1 MIELHFYPSPN
12 GLKIAMMLE
21 ECGLPYRIVEVDIL
35 RGAQFAPEFLRI
47 SPNNRIPAIV
57 DTAAEG
63 GPLSVFESGAILQYL
78 AEKSGQLL
86 PADPRGRY
94 EVLQWLYWQVGGL
107 GPMAGQ
113 AHHFRAFAAEV
124 VPYGIKRYTDEVN
137 RLYGVMDRRLAD
149 RPYLAGEYSIADI
162 ACWPW
167 IVPHE
172 RQGQSLADF
181 PHVRRW
187 FEAIRERPA
196 VRRAYEKGHE
206 RMADA
211 EAYKFLYGQ
220 TAQSVENRSRERLTM
235 TDLILHSYDASPF
248 TQRALKLLAIK
259 GLEWRSVTTP
269 MMPPKDDLLALTGG
283 YRGTPVLQIGAD
295 VYIDSQRI
303 AAELEARFPQPTYV
317 SRRQCGARTRR
328 RQMGRRVLSRRPA
341 LRDRRDQQCM
351 AARIPARSPGLVSR
365 HRFCRVRRRACPHA
379 VACECRVRRGA
390 AGGRA

>member
-86 PADPRGRY
+86 PANPRGRY
-94 EVLQWLYWQVGGL
+94 DVLQWLYWQVGGL

-124 VPYGIKRYTDEVN
+124 VPYGIRRYTDEVN

-172 RQGQSLADF
+172 RQGQSLGDF

-187 FEAIRERPA
+187 FDAIRERPA

-211 EAYKFLYGQ
+211 EAYQFLYGQ
-220 TAQSVENRSRERLTM
+220 TAQSVENRSRER
-235 TDLILHSYDASPF
+235 
-248 TQRALKLLAIK
+248 
-259 GLEWRSVTTP
+259 
-269 MMPPKDDLLALTGG
+269 
-283 YRGTPVLQIGAD
+283 
-295 VYIDSQRI
+295 
-303 AAELEARFPQPTYV
+303 
-317 SRRQCGARTRR
+317 
-328 RQMGRRVLSRRPA
+328 
-341 LRDRRDQQCM
+341 
-351 AARIPARSPGLVSR
+351 
-365 HRFCRVRRRACPHA
+365 
-379 VACECRVRRGA
+379 
-390 AGGRA
+390 

>member
-35 RGAQFAPEFLRI
+35 RGAQFAPDFLRI
-47 SPNNRIPAIV
+47 SPNNRIPAII
-57 DTAAEG
+57 DTAAAG
-63 GPLSVFESGAILQYL
+63 GSLSVFESGAILQYL

-86 PADPRGRY
+86 PADPRGKY
-94 EVLQWLYWQVGGL
+94 DVLQWLFWQVGGL

-113 AHHFRAFAAEV
+113 AHHFRAFASEV

-167 IVPHE
+167 IVSHE
-172 RQGQSLADF
+172 RQGQSLADV
-181 PHVRRW
+181 PHVQRW
-187 FEAIRERPA
+187 FAAIRERPA

-220 TAQSVENRSRERLTM
+220 TAQSVENRSRER
-235 TDLILHSYDASPF
+235 
-248 TQRALKLLAIK
+248 
-259 GLEWRSVTTP
+259 
-269 MMPPKDDLLALTGG
+269 
-283 YRGTPVLQIGAD
+283 
-295 VYIDSQRI
+295 
-303 AAELEARFPQPTYV
+303 
-317 SRRQCGARTRR
+317 
-328 RQMGRRVLSRRPA
+328 
-341 LRDRRDQQCM
+341 
-351 AARIPARSPGLVSR
+351 
-365 HRFCRVRRRACPHA
+365 
-379 VACECRVRRGA
+379 
-390 AGGRA
+390 

>member
-86 PADPRGRY
+86 PANPRGRY
-94 EVLQWLYWQVGGL
+94 DVLQWLYWQVGGL

-172 RQGQSLADF
+172 RQGQSLGDF

-187 FEAIRERPA
+187 FDAIRERPA

-220 TAQSVENRSRERLTM
+220 TAQSVENRSRER
-235 TDLILHSYDASPF
+235 
-248 TQRALKLLAIK
+248 
-259 GLEWRSVTTP
+259 
-269 MMPPKDDLLALTGG
+269 
-283 YRGTPVLQIGAD
+283 
-295 VYIDSQRI
+295 
-303 AAELEARFPQPTYV
+303 
-317 SRRQCGARTRR
+317 
-328 RQMGRRVLSRRPA
+328 
-341 LRDRRDQQCM
+341 
-351 AARIPARSPGLVSR
+351 
-365 HRFCRVRRRACPHA
+365 
-379 VACECRVRRGA
+379 
-390 AGGRA
+390 

>member
-1 MIELHFYPSPN
+1 MIDLYFYPSPN

-57 DTAAEG
+57 DTAAPG
-63 GPLSVFESGAILQYL
+63 GPVSVFESGAILQYL
-78 AEKSGQLL
+78 ADKSGQLL
-86 PADPRGRY
+86 PSDPRGRY
-94 EVLQWLYWQVGGL
+94 DVLQWLYWQVGGL

-113 AHHFRAFAAEV
+113 AHHFRAFAPEV

-149 RPYLAGEYSIADI
+149 RPFLAGEYSIADI

-172 RQGQSLADF
+172 RQGQALTDF
-181 PHVRRW
+181 PQVQRW
-187 FEAIRERPA
+187 FEVIRERPA

-220 TAQSVENRSRERLTM
+220 TARSVDSRSRE
-235 TDLILHSYDASPF
+235 
-248 TQRALKLLAIK
+248 Q
-259 GLEWRSVTTP
+259 TP
-269 MMPPKDDLLALTGG
+269 
-283 YRGTPVLQIGAD
+283 
-295 VYIDSQRI
+295 
-303 AAELEARFPQPTYV
+303 
-317 SRRQCGARTRR
+317 
-328 RQMGRRVLSRRPA
+328 
-341 LRDRRDQQCM
+341 
-351 AARIPARSPGLVSR
+351 
-365 HRFCRVRRRACPHA
+365 
-379 VACECRVRRGA
+379 
-390 AGGRA
+390 